1 MAKVF
6 KKQKQSTPSGGGK
19 DYYAGLAKE
28 TSDGKTYAVEPTG
41 EKTLLDEEGDPVMDI
56 ELNPHLYPE
65 YTAKFA
71 NNPNPDVE
79 MPATPG
85 IKDTQDQMAWNAKWN
100 RQEENARNKRVFR
113 KEVKFQEALGEE
125 NPTQAATDVVYPKAE
140 EFEWAN
146 QVINEEK
153 ANQQSQEKQI
163 AALVNSGMTVED
175 ATQQVTTGK
184 PVNEFYSPNG
194 EDIPLVKT
202 KLGWQEVIG
211 SGQNISPD
219 VPFVD
224 VQEMMKSMPNDFVP
238 SKNLPRINQGAGNSI
253 PVNNIPNYNIKDNGS
268 YINSDGET
276 VVVDPLTY
284 YRKYNEAPTSI
295 SGKIDRIEEMV
306 KEGGA
311 VTAVGTDPNKKIFDF
326 VHNGTRYYY
335 DYNAKQYYPFNRP
348 GYKNT
353 YEPQSEVTNVNKP
366 LFNYFG
372 NKVFKVKQKQK
383 PNTVVGKSGL
393 INMSGQ

>member
-6 KKQKQSTPSGGGK
+6 KKQKQSTPSGRGK
-19 DYYAGLAKE
+19 DYYAGLTKE
-28 TSDGKTYAVEPTG
+28 TYGDKTYAIEPTG

-79 MPATPG
+79 IPATPG

-113 KEVKFQEALGEE
+113 KEVKFQEALGEG
-125 NPTQAATDVVYPKAE
+125 NAKQAATDVVYPKAE

-146 QVINEEK
+146 PVINEEK

-175 ATQQVTTGK
+175 ATQQVITGK
-184 PVNEFYSPNG
+184 PVNEFFSPNG
-194 EDIPLVKT
+194 NLLVKT

-211 SGQNISPD
+211 SGQNISPE

-224 VQEMMKSMPNDFVP
+224 VQEMMKSIPNEVIP
-238 SKNLPRINQGAGNSI
+238 SKNLPNANISQSKNTTRNSSTQ
-253 PVNNIPNYNIKDNGS
+253 NYNIKDNGS
-268 YINSDGET
+268 YVNSDGET

-295 SGKIDRIEEMV
+295 FGKIDRIEEMV

-311 VTAVGTDPNKKIFDF
+311 VTAAGTDPNKKIFDF

-335 DYNAKQYYPFNRP
+335 DYNAKQYYPFNKP
-348 GYKNT
+348 GYKKT

-393 INMSGQ
+393 INMSNSH

>member
-1 MAKVF
+1 MAKAF

-19 DYYAGLAKE
+19 DYYAGLTKE
-28 TSDGKTYAVEPTG
+28 TSGDKTYAIEPTG

-100 RQEENARNKRVFR
+100 KQEEAGRNRRAFR
-113 KEVKFQEALGEE
+113 KEVKFQTALGEE
-125 NPTQAATDVVYPKAE
+125 NPTQSATDVIYPKVE

-146 QVINEEK
+146 PVINEEK

-184 PVNEFYSPNG
+184 PVNEFFSENG
-194 EDIPLVKT
+194 NPLVKT
-202 KLGWQEVIG
+202 SQGWTEVFG
-211 SGQNISPD
+211 SGQTISPD

-224 VQEMMKSMPNDFVP
+224 VQEMMKSMPNDFAP

-253 PVNNIPNYNIKDNGS
+253 PVNSLPTSKSSGNNIPNKLSFDQAKEILSSLNPLDEG
-268 YINSDGET
+268 YIIDPVGFQSWYET
-276 VVVDPLTY
+276 ATPEQQNLLYRKIIIDDPL
-284 YRKYNEAPTSI
+284 NEDEI
-295 SGKIDRIEEMV
+295 NRYFEI
-306 KEGGA
+306 
-311 VTAVGTDPNKKIFDF
+311 VTPVLDSNMF
-326 VHNGTRYYY
+326 
-335 DYNAKQYYPFNRP
+335 
-348 GYKNT
+348 GYKKFDGTVEAKPFT
-353 YEPQSEVTNVNKP
+353 YAE
-366 LFNYFG
+366 
-372 NKVFKVKQKQK
+372 KVFKKHKPDPERIKFENYLSKQNPFIKK
-383 PNTVVGKSGL
+383 
-393 INMSGQ
+393 